1 MRRLFNWLLLVGFA
15 LGALVSGAWAQ
26 TPAVAVLEIKG
37 AINPMVASY
46 VDRGLKL
53 AAERNAGAVVIQ
65 LDTPGGLDTS
75 MREIIQDMIGSPLP
89 VIVYVSPQGGRAASA
104 GAFITLAAHVAAMA
118 PNTAIGAAHPVAGG
132 GEEIKG
138 AMGDKVTNDAAA
150 YIKGLAKERGRN
162 AEWAEKAVRQ
172 SVSASADEAKRLGVI
187 DLVAPNL
194 PSLLD
199 QVHGREV
206 KVGDR
211 TVTLQTRGATTLP
224 LEMTTLERFLY
235 TISDPSIA
243 FILLNLGMLGIFFEL
258 SNPGAIFPGILGG
271 ICLLLAFFA
280 LGMLPVNYVGVALIV
295 LAFIMFVL
303 ELFVVSA
310 GALTIGGLIAL
321 IFGASMLIDPSTP
334 GIAVSLPVILTVT
347 LVTASLMTGAMIMA
361 IKTRRRKVTTGRE
374 DLIGAIAEVRTPL
387 DPKGYVFLEGEL
399 WSAVTRS
406 GRIDPP
412 AHVTIVALEGLT
424 LTVEP
429 LSSPHF
435 SQETP

>member
-1 MRRLFNWLLLVGFA
+1 MQRLLSWFLVFGFA
-15 LGALVSGAWAQ
+15 LGALVTGAWAR
-26 TPAVAVLEIKG
+26 TPQVAVLEIQG

-46 VDRGLKL
+46 VDRGLKK
-53 AAERNAGAVVIQ
+53 AAEQQADAVVIQ
-65 LDTPGGLDTS
+65 LDTPGGLDTA
-75 MREIIQDMIGSPLP
+75 MREIIQDMIGSPIP

-138 AMGDKVTNDAAA
+138 PMADKVTNDSAA

-162 AEWAEKAVRQ
+162 ADWAEKAVRQ
-172 SVSASADEAKRLGVI
+172 SVSATADEAKRLGVI
-187 DLVAPNL
+187 DLVASDL
-194 PSLLD
+194 PTLLNAID
-199 QVHGREV
+199 GRQV

-211 TVTLQTRGATTLP
+211 TVTLATKGAATLP
-224 LEMTTLERFLY
+224 LSMTALERFLY

-334 GIAVSLPVILTVT
+334 GIAVSLPVILSVA
-347 LVTASLMTGAMIMA
+347 LSTAGLMAGAIVLA
-361 IKTRRRKVTTGRE
+361 VRSKRRKVTTGRE
-374 DLIGAIAEVRTPL
+374 ELIGAIATVRQPL
-387 DPKGYVFLEGEL
+387 DPKGYVFVEGEL
-399 WSAVTRS
+399 WSAVSRS

-412 AHVTIVALEGLT
+412 EHVKIVAVEGLT
-424 LTVEP
+424 LTVEA
-429 LSSPHF
+429 LSSP
-435 SQETP
+435 

>member
-1 MRRLFNWLLLVGFA
+1 MRRFFNWLLLVGFA
-15 LGALVSGAWAQ
+15 LVTLVSGAWAQ
-26 TPAVAVLEIKG
+26 TPSVALLEVKG
-37 AINPMVASY
+37 AINPMVARY
-46 VDRGLKL
+46 VERGLKL
-53 AAERNAGAVVIQ
+53 AAERHVDAVVLQ
-65 LDTPGGLDTS
+65 LDTPGGLDTA
-75 MREIIQDMIGSPLP
+75 MRDIIQDMINSPVP

-138 AMGDKVTNDAAA
+138 PMADKVTNDAAA

-172 SVSASADEAKRLGVI
+172 SVSATADEAKRLGVI
-187 DLVAPNL
+187 DLVAPDLN
-194 PSLLD
+194 SLLEQTD
-199 QVHGREV
+199 GRQV
-206 KVGDR
+206 KLGDR
-211 TVTLQTRGATTLP
+211 TIKLATKGATP
-224 LEMTTLERFLY
+224 VPIEMTALERFLY

-347 LVTASLMTGAMIMA
+347 ITTAGLMIAALVLA
-361 IKTRRRKVTTGRE
+361 IRSRRRKVTTGRE
-374 DLIGAIAEVRTPL
+374 ELIGAIAEVRTPL
-387 DPKGYVFLEGEL
+387 EPHGFVFLEGEL
-399 WSAVTRS
+399 WRAVSRS

-412 AHVTIVALEGLT
+412 SRVKVVSLDGLT

-429 LSSPHF
+429 LSS
-435 SQETP
+435 SNLAQENP

>member
-1 MRRLFNWLLLVGFA
+1 
-15 LGALVSGAWAQ
+15 
-26 TPAVAVLEIKG
+26 VAVLEIQG

-46 VDRGLKL
+46 VDRGLKK
-53 AAERNAGAVVIQ
+53 AAEQQADAVVIQ
-65 LDTPGGLDTS
+65 LDTPGGLDTA
-75 MREIIQDMIGSPLP
+75 MREIIQDMIGSPIP

-138 AMGDKVTNDAAA
+138 PMADKVTNDSAA

-162 AEWAEKAVRQ
+162 ADWAEKAVRQ
-172 SVSASADEAKRLGVI
+172 SVSATADEAKRLGVI
-187 DLVAPNL
+187 DLVASDL
-194 PSLLD
+194 PTLLNAID
-199 QVHGREV
+199 GRQV

-211 TVTLQTRGATTLP
+211 TVTLATKDATTLP
-224 LEMTTLERFLY
+224 LSMTALERFLY

-334 GIAVSLPVILTVT
+334 GIAVSLPVILSVA
-347 LVTASLMTGAMIMA
+347 LSTAGLMAGAIVLA
-361 IKTRRRKVTTGRE
+361 VRSKRRKVTTGRE
-374 DLIGAIAEVRTPL
+374 ELIGAIATVRQPL
-387 DPKGYVFLEGEL
+387 DPKGYVFVEGEL
-399 WSAVTRS
+399 WSAVSRS

-412 AHVTIVALEGLT
+412 EHVKIVAVEGLT
-424 LTVEP
+424 LTVEA
-429 LSSPHF
+429 LSSP
-435 SQETP
+435 

>member
-1 MRRLFNWLLLVGFA
+1 MNRLLSWFLLVGFA
-15 LGALVSGAWAQ
+15 VVALVSGAWAQ
-26 TPAVAVLEIKG
+26 APSVAVLEIKG
-37 AINPMVASY
+37 PINPMVASY
-46 VDRGLKL
+46 VDRGLKV
-53 AAERNAGAVVIQ
+53 AAEQKAGAVVIQ
-65 LDTPGGLDTS
+65 LDTPGGLDTA
-75 MREIIQDMIGSPLP
+75 MRDIIQDMISSPVP

-138 AMGDKVTNDAAA
+138 AMADKVTNDAAA

-162 AEWAEKAVRQ
+162 ADWAEKAVRK
-172 SVSASADEAKRLGVI
+172 SVSATADEAKRLGVI
-187 DLVAPNL
+187 DLVAPDL
-194 PSLLD
+194 PTLLTQID
-199 QVHGREV
+199 GRQVTI
-206 KVGDR
+206 GDR
-211 TVTLQTRGATTLP
+211 KVTLKTQGAATLP
-224 LEMTTLERFLY
+224 LEMTGLERFLY

-271 ICLLLAFFA
+271 ICLLMAFFA

-334 GIAVSLPVILTVT
+334 GIAVSLPVILTMT
-347 LVTASLMTGAMIMA
+347 LATAGLMTGAMIMA
-361 IKTRRRKVTTGRE
+361 IRTRRRKVTTGRE
-374 DLIGAIAEVRTPL
+374 ELIGAIAEVRSPL
-387 DPKGYVFLEGEL
+387 DPKGFVFLDGEL
-399 WSAVTRS
+399 WSAVSRS
-406 GRIDPP
+406 GRVDPP
-412 AHVTIVALEGLT
+412 SHVTVVAMNGLT

-429 LSSPHF
+429 LASPQI
-435 SQETP
+435 QETP

>member
-26 TPAVAVLEIKG
+26 TPSVAVLEIQG

-46 VDRGLKL
+46 VERGLKV

-65 LDTPGGLDTS
+65 LDTPGGLDTA
-75 MREIIQDMIGSPLP
+75 MRDIIQDMIASPLP

-138 AMGDKVTNDAAA
+138 AMADKVTNDAAA

-172 SVSASADEAKRLGVI
+172 SVSASADEAKRLGVV
-187 DLVAPNL
+187 DLLAPNL

-206 KVGDR
+206 KVGER
-211 TVTLQTRGATTLP
+211 TLKLQTRGATTLP

-280 LGMLPVNYVGVALIV
+280 LGMLPVNYVGVALIL

-347 LVTASLMTGAMIMA
+347 LTTAAMMTGAMIMA
-361 IKTRRRKVTTGRE
+361 IKTRRRKVSTGRE
-374 DLIGAIAEVRTPL
+374 ELIGAIAEVRTPL

-429 LSSPHF
+429 LSSPQL

>member
-1 MRRLFNWLLLVGFA
+1 MRRLFNWLLVLGFA
-15 LGALVSGAWAQ
+15 LGALISGAWAQ
-26 TPAVAVLEIKG
+26 TPSVAVLEVKG
-37 AINPMVASY
+37 AINPMVANY
-46 VDRGLKL
+46 IERGLKV
-53 AAERNAGAVVIQ
+53 AAEKKADAVVIR

-75 MREIIQDMIGSPLP
+75 MREIIQDMIASPVP

-118 PNTAIGAAHPVAGG
+118 PDTAIGAAHPVAGG

-138 AMGDKVTNDAAA
+138 AMADKVTNDAAA

-162 AEWAEKAVRQ
+162 ADWAEKAVRQ
-172 SVSASADEAKRLGVI
+172 SVSATAEEAKRLGVI
-187 DLVAPNL
+187 DLVAPDL
-194 PSLLD
+194 PTLLNE
-199 QVHGREV
+199 VNGRKV

-211 TVTLQTRGATTLP
+211 TVTLMTQGASTLP
-224 LEMTTLERFLY
+224 VEMTTLERFLY

-280 LGMLPVNYVGVALIV
+280 LGMLPVNYVGVALII

-334 GIAVSLPVILTVT
+334 GIAVSLPVILSITIA
-347 LVTASLMTGAMIMA
+347 TAGLMAGAMVMA
-361 IKTRRRKVTTGRE
+361 VRTKRRKVTTGRE
-374 DLIGAIAEVRTPL
+374 ELMGAIAEVRSPL
-387 DPKGYVFLEGEL
+387 DPKGFVFLDGEL
-399 WSAVTRS
+399 WSAVSRS

-412 AHVTIVALEGLT
+412 AHVKVVALEGLT
-424 LTVEP
+424 LTVES
-429 LSSPHF
+429 LSSPPL
-435 SQETP
+435 SQESL